1 MLYPTELRGLFRSA
15 FLAHSMPQGVKPIL
29 NLALLSPQGNH
40 GEFIRRPDYG
50 APAMMPLSQVR
61 EVA

>member
-1 MLYPTELRGLFRSA
+1 MLYPTELRGLFRIA
-15 FLAHSMPQGVKPIL
+15 FLAHFIPRGVKPNS
-29 NLALLSPQGNH
+29 NLALFWLRGNR
-40 GEFIRRPDYG
+40 GEFIRRSDYG

>member
-1 MLYPTELRGLFRSA
+1 MLYPTELRGLSRIA
-15 FLAHSMPQGVKPIL
+15 FLAHSMPRGAKPNL
-29 NLALLSPQGNH
+29 NLVLFWLRGNH
-40 GEFIRRPDYG
+40 GEFIRRSDYG